1 MNIDRVDGWLPFNS
15 PLETGIRSVG
25 VLVPAFPRAYD
36 LQRLVAFDH
45 LIVHTGD
52 VGGPESLHPKLP
64 MRTAEFLVK
73 RHVVERGLMLM
84 INRGLVDRIVDE
96 TGITYQ
102 AGEFAE
108 TFLLSLSAPYLIAL
122 QERATWVIQTFGEM
136 NDDEFRDTMDSLF
149 DRWIEEFQIVYKNLT
164 GKA

>member
-15 PLETGIRSVG
+15 PLETGIGSVG

-108 TFLLSLSAPYLIAL
+108 TFLL
-122 QERATWVIQTFGEM
+122 
-136 NDDEFRDTMDSLF
+136 
-149 DRWIEEFQIVYKNLT
+149 
-164 GKA
+164 

>member
-1 MNIDRVDGWLPFNS
+1 MSVGRDTWLPFNS

-25 VLVPAFPRAYD
+25 VLVPAYPKAYD

-64 MRTAEFLVK
+64 MSSAEFLVK
-73 RHVVERGLMLM
+73 RHIVERGLMLM

-108 TFLLSLSAPYLIAL
+108 TFLLSLSTPYLIAL
-122 QERATWVIQTFGEM
+122 QERATWVIQTFGDM
-136 NDDEFRDTMDSLF
+136 DDDEFRNTMNSLF
-149 DRWIEEFQIVYKNLT
+149 DRWIEEFQITYKSLA

>member
-1 MNIDRVDGWLPFNS
+1 MSADQQVRLPFNS
-15 PLETGIRSVG
+15 PIETGIRSVG
-25 VLVPAFPRAYD
+25 ILVPAYPKAFD

-64 MRTAEFLVK
+64 MSSAELLVR
-73 RHVVERGLMLM
+73 RHIVERGLMLM
-84 INRGLVDRIVDE
+84 ISRGLVARHVE
-96 TGITYQ
+96 KTGITYQ

-108 TFLLSLSAPYLIAL
+108 TFLASLCTPYLVAL
-122 QERATWVIQTFGEM
+122 RERASWVIQTFVDMGDKEFKDAM
-136 NDDEFRDTMDSLF
+136 NSLF
-149 DRWIEEFQIVYKNLT
+149 ERWIEEFQVIQKSLA